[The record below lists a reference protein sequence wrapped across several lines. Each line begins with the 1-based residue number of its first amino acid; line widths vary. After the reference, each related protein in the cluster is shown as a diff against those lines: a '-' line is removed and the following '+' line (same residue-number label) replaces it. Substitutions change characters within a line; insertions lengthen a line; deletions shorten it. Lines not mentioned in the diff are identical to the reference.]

1 MDFSFFTN
9 RTRLFNRE
17 TVDGKEQIKR
27 VKRKTSANESLFL
40 RIQKY
45 ESSTDPEISRYARA
59 FLEHPV
65 SQLYVHNRWEEM
77 GWIFYL
83 LIMTCHFIYSMTFSM
98 YAIQVYRNL
107 CPMSIEENY
116 YSSEDVTIHSVT
128 SMMYHFN
135 EPVICQLNAAN
146 STSGTFLKSFPFTT
160 RANLAITAWICL
172 IIFTILMFIREL
184 TELYDRKKQ
193 NFYEL
198 DTWIHLFLMAMFVI
212 CSFHQNPFTET
223 VTVKKYQHHAA
234 TWGVFA
240 TWIQM
245 LLYMERTPR
254 FGAYIHM
261 LRKVSKTI
269 LNLFWAYLSL
279 IAAFA
284 FSFYLLFP
292 SHHAFNNDIPTV
304 FVKVSLVAIYS
315 RVNLILFEK

>member
-9 RTRLFNRE
+9 RTRLFTRE

-27 VKRKTSANESLFL
+27 VKRKTYANESLFL

-45 ESSTDPEISRYARA
+45 ESSTDPAISRYARA

-65 SQLYVHNRWEEM
+65 SQLYVHNRWEET

-128 SMMYHFN
+128 TMMNHFN
-135 EPVICQLNAAN
+135 ESVICQLN
-146 STSGTFLKSFPFTT
+146 STSGPFLKSFPFTT
-160 RANLAITAWICL
+160 QANLAITAWICL
-172 IIFTILMFIREL
+172 IIFTIVTLIREL
-184 TELYDRKKQ
+184 TELKERKKQ

-198 DTWIHLFLMAMFVI
+198 DTWIHLFLLVTFVI

-234 TWGVFA
+234 AWGVFA

-245 LLYMERTPR
+245 FLYMERTPR

-261 LRKVSKTI
+261 LFKVLKTI
-269 LNLFWAYLSL
+269 LNLFVAYLFL

-292 SHHAFNNDIPTV
+292 SHHAFNNDIPSV
-304 FVKVSLVAIYS
+304 FVKVSLVS
-315 RVNLILFEK
+315 V